1 MKYVYMPVFDSSK
14 EIQWTKE
21 LLHILEAVYPANASV
36 HIIDRSTMI
45 AKAKGAKR
53 LCFRHLVFYYSL
65 SFYYRQ

>member
-1 MKYVYMPVFDSSK
+1 MKHVYMPVFDSSK

-53 LCFRHLVFYYSL
+53 LCFRHLVF
-65 SFYYRQ
+65 SFPIFLL

>member
-1 MKYVYMPVFDSSK
+1 MKHVYMPVFDSSK

-45 AKAKGAKR
+45 AKANGAKR
-53 LCFRHLVFYYSL
+53 LCFRHLVFNYPVFL
-65 SFYYRQ
+65 L